1 MRVATLGPA
10 RDSRPALVDPADGDL
25 TGLGSSGGTV
35 RGVARVMLDPREP
48 IEPGSILVARE
59 TDPGWLFLMLRAA
72 GIVVER
78 GTMLSHTAITARKF
92 GIPAI
97 VALPGATTKIPDGAM
112 IEMDGASG
120 RVVLLETPC

>member
-1 MRVATLGPA
+1 MARVIICKGCQASVTLYD
-10 RDSRPALVDPADGDL
+10 DSDPHAALEPADD
-25 TGLGSSGGTV
+25 
-35 RGVARVMLDPREP
+35 M
-48 IEPGSILVARE
+48 ILVARE
-59 TDPGWLFLMLRAA
+59 TDPGWLFLMLSAT